1 MAENEKKPQ
10 AQNANE
16 NPKKNADRQKGS
28 SERAKS
34 NNNRSQNSKNY
45 SKTGKSNNR
54 SKNTRS
60 SNQRRSNSHGG
71 NKRSNQRR
79 NTGPRRVSGGIRL
92 RSTSGK
98 SARNWWAQR
107 WIRSME
113 NVVDVNRLRRGRYY
127 AQQGQVLTIE
137 EGDAEM
143 IAKVQGSRPK
153 PYTVRISLLPFNEE
167 EWDKLLE
174 VLSEKAIFSAELLNG
189 HMPNNIEDAFAEAG
203 VSLFPNR
210 TGELLTDCSCPD
222 WANPC
227 KHVAATHYILGDR
240 FDDDPFLLFRLRG
253 RTQEQI
259 LDGLRRHR
267 IGDTNGALPVN
278 EENEPGE
285 EELPAEQQPLVLDD
299 ETMKEFW
306 RGSNNLH
313 DFPIHIKA
321 PEVQFPIIKRL
332 GEPDA
337 AGRYS
342 LEELL
347 GNSYMAVSQAAQIIA
362 FTGGDIVEDDDEE

>member
-1 MAENEKKPQ
+1 MAENENNNKQP
-10 AQNANE
+10 
-16 NPKKNADRQKGS
+16 RQHNNNS
-28 SERAKS
+28 NNRRSNNNSRS
-34 NNNRSQNSKNY
+34 NNNRSNQ
-45 SKTGKSNNR
+45 NR
-54 SKNTRS
+54 SNS
-60 SNQRRSNSHGG
+60 RRSNSRGG
-71 NKRSNQRR
+71 NNRNNSNRR
-79 NTGPRRVSGGIRL
+79 PTGPRRVSGGIRL

-127 AQQGQVLTIE
+127 AQQGQVMSIE

-153 PYTVRISLLPFNEE
+153 PYTVRISLLPFNDE
-167 EWDKLLE
+167 EWDNLLE

-210 TGELLTDCSCPD
+210 TGELLTDCNCPD

-267 IGDTNGALPVN
+267 IGDAGNLPID
-278 EENEPGE
+278 EESTEPTE
-285 EELPAEQQPLVLDD
+285 EELPIEQQPLVLDD
-299 ETMKEFW
+299 EVMKNFW
-306 RGSNNLH
+306 HGSNNLH
-313 DFPIHIKA
+313 DFPIHIEA

-362 FTGGDIVEDDDEE
+362 FTGGDIIEDDDEE

>member
-1 MAENEKKPQ
+1 MAENEKKQTPSEPK
-10 AQNANE
+10 NE
-16 NPKKNADRQKGS
+16 APKKQTKKSSDRP
-28 SERAKS
+28 KS
-34 NNNRSQNSKNY
+34 QHNNRSNSGGKN
-45 SKTGKSNNR
+45 GNR
-54 SKNTRS
+54 SNSNRS
-60 SNQRRSNSHGG
+60 NNQRRSSGNRGG
-71 NKRSNQRR
+71 NNRGNQRR

-267 IGDTNGALPVN
+267 IGDAPDEIPVK
-278 EENEPGE
+278 EDAETSE
-285 EELPAEQQPLVLDD
+285 EEDLPIEQQPLVLDD
-299 ETMKEFW
+299 ETMKNFW
-306 RGSNNLH
+306 HGSNNLY
-313 DFPIHIKA
+313 DFPIHIEA